1 MANKFMASKMV
12 AKEEEMMSV
21 MVDPLGKIITMTV
34 VSNYWFLAIILIS
47 YLKKFQHAALQ
58 YAKDKYGED
67 CFIEMLGKE
76 EATTY
81 RYLRTKQLKNRLRR
95 RVFTVQEVWKPNKL
109 AHNHKLT
116 LILFRQ
122 LSSGS

>member
-1 MANKFMASKMV
+1 MSNQYLGIRKVNKEQKMIV
-12 AKEEEMMSV
+12 VK
-21 MVDPLGKIITMTV
+21 VDPLGKIIMMKE
-34 VSNYWFLAIILIS
+34 VSYYWFLAIILIS
-47 YLKKFQHAALQ
+47 YFKKIQHAALQ

>member
-1 MANKFMASKMV
+1 MSNNHLGTRKV
-12 AKEEEMMSV
+12 NKEEKMIV
-21 MVDPLGKIITMTV
+21 VKVDPLGKIIMMKE
-34 VSNYWFLAIILIS
+34 VSYYWFLAIILIS
-47 YLKKFQHAALQ
+47 YFKKIQHVALQ

-81 RYLRTKQLKNRLRR
+81 RYLRTKQQKNRLRR
-95 RVFTVQEVWKPNKL
+95 RVFTEQEVWKPNKL

>member
-1 MANKFMASKMV
+1 MSNDHLGIRKV
-12 AKEEEMMSV
+12 NKEEKMIV
-21 MVDPLGKIITMTV
+21 VKVDPLGKIIMMKE
-34 VSNYWFLAIILIS
+34 VSCYWFLAIILIS
-47 YLKKFQHAALQ
+47 YFKKIQHAALQ

>member
-1 MANKFMASKMV
+1 MSNQYLGIMKVNKEQKMIV
-12 AKEEEMMSV
+12 VK
-21 MVDPLGKIITMTV
+21 VDPLGKIIMMKE
-34 VSNYWFLAIILIS
+34 VSYYWFLAIILIS
-47 YLKKFQHAALQ
+47 YFKKIQHVALQ

>member
-1 MANKFMASKMV
+1 MSNNHLGIRKV
-12 AKEEEMMSV
+12 NKEEKMIV
-21 MVDPLGKIITMTV
+21 VKVDPLGKIIMMKE
-34 VSNYWFLAIILIS
+34 VSYYWFLAIILIS
-47 YLKKFQHAALQ
+47 YFKKNQHAALQ

-81 RYLRTKQLKNRLRR
+81 RYLRTKQQKNRLRR
-95 RVFTVQEVWKPNKL
+95 RVFTEQEVWKPHKL
-109 AHNHKLT
+109 VHNHKLT